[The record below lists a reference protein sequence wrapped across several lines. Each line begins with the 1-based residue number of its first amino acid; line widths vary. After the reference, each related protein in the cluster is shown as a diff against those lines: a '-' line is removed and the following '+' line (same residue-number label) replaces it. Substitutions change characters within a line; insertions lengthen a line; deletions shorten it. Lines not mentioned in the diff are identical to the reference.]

1 MRRILAAYIDYAT
14 GPERTF
20 RRAKTRRS
28 APDATT
34 DIGPI
39 VAISQAGGLHRRY
52 ERRAF
57 SNSQVRVWFR
67 SSVQSL
73 RSVSDMRARLPSILG
88 NLFTNANRVSQ
99 LVARSESC
107 GALRRMKFPS
117 VIIFCLHTG
126 HFLRAKMIHSIS
138 EENTTFAWQ

>member
-1 MRRILAAYIDYAT
+1 VRRILAAYIDYAT

-52 ERRAF
+52 ERRAV

-73 RSVSDMRARLPSILG
+73 RSVSDMRAREACSRTQTVFLNWLRDQ
-88 NLFTNANRVSQ
+88 NLVER
-99 LVARSESC
+99 
-107 GALRRMKFPS
+107 LRRMKFPS